1 MAYIEKNFEQNK
13 REEADSMEEN
23 SVKGNVLVIG
33 NSGVGKSTLI
43 NAVLG
48 VDVAEAGSGSEG
60 VTKQLEVYENDVLPF
75 RIIDTVGFEPSFWHR
90 HSAIHATKKWSKDS
104 VKEGNDDTQIN
115 LIWFCVDGTSRKLF
129 RQTIDSLS
137 KATAMWPSVPVVV
150 VITKSYSVP
159 ERQENEAMVENVFST
174 QKTRKN
180 LKGILPVVASTYVL
194 NESAYSAPD
203 GITELI
209 DKTNELLP
217 EGFQATERDI
227 SSFKLNRKRFFAQS
241 VVAVA
246 TTSGVVVG
254 AVPIPFADAA
264 ILVPAEVAE
273 IKALAKVY
281 GIESNDDSKEFF
293 NKIVEVGTVS
303 VVAKTAISALK
314 AIPGVNLGAAALNAV
329 MAGGIMA
336 ALGEGSIYAFEQ
348 IYLGNKTVDDLDWVT
363 KIMES
368 KLSNGFVEKISAALS
383 SIDGKMTAQKISEVV
398 SSLFVA
404 QKESKH

>member
-104 VKEGNDDTQIN
+104 VKEGNHDTQIN

-159 ERQENEAMVENVFST
+159 ERQENKAMVENVFST